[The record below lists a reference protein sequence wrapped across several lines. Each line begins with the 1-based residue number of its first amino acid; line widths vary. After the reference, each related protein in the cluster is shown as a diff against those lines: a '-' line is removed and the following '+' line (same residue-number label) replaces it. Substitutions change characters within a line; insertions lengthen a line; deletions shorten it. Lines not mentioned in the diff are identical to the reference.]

1 MGRASNAKRVA
12 REARASGTVE
22 PRPKRRLAYPLGVL
36 AAVVIGVIVVVIA
49 RQPAETKAPVLDIPA
64 ASVTDSTIEGTA
76 IIPTDSTDDP
86 AAPDSSATTD
96 TTAAP

>member
-1 MGRASNAKRVA
+1 MGRASNAKRTA
-12 REARASGTVE
+12 REQRESGVVE

-49 RQPAETKAPVLDIPA
+49 RQPAETKAPVIDIPA
-64 ASVTDSTIEGTA
+64 ASTTDSTIEGSATV
-76 IIPTDSTDDP
+76 PTESTVDP
-86 AAPDSSATTD
+86 SAPDTTD